1 MALPPLRPRFATG
14 TQVWFR
20 SAPITKQFW
29 SVWNTAKLTLLEKG
43 FVTRK
48 EGDTWILDQWLAGK
62 LVDNR
67 LVEGVYRLTA
77 IGIERL
83 ERAKREQQK
92 PLAPIK
98 VEMEFLPL
106 PERLESKLRG
116 YQVQPARQLLRALRH
131 GKQEWGYPGAVALCD
146 MGCHAKGQLILMADG
161 SRKKVEDIVVGDSVM
176 GWKGPQTVT
185 QLKRGRSQM
194 AKIEPACGEP
204 WVVNLDHI
212 LTVVSPVRGRH
223 VVVDV
228 SVRNYMEHEMRWLL
242 MRSSEKSPFK
252 FKGERFDIELL
263 EGEQDYYGF
272 SLDGDGRFLLGDYVV
287 THNTGKTYHTLAAA
301 LATGRKVAVFCP
313 PVGKGGWK
321 RAFTHFG
328 ADPHFLESYEAVRGA
343 WRPEIA
349 TMDATGQFH
358 WANAEQIIVILDE
371 CQALRHEDTLNFRCF
386 SALLRQGIP
395 CIAAS
400 ATLALSPVEMKFAG
414 RLVGLHQG
422 GYDWDRF
429 CATHGCERKTKSR
442 PWVWNKDL
450 KHLRRINEQLFPH
463 RGCRIRKE
471 ELGDQCPETEIKV
484 LPIHSSQAETIE
496 AETIASEQT
505 IAALERRQAP
515 KGQIVAMR
523 RNLRMAIWKKCE
535 TALVPHIARMVQRDV
550 EEGWSVAIFVNFTE
564 TRETLGKM
572 LGTSAG
578 FFGGQSLKARQ
589 VFEKQFQN
597 EEIHILISNLK
608 AGGAS
613 VSLHDVNGVRSRRA
627 YIFPSDDVI
636 PMEQATGRVDRVGGM
651 SKSEQFIPCLSGTR
665 MVRTVENIRRKM
677 MQISTLNDGADASGS
692 KF

>member
-1 MALPPLRPRFATG
+1 MTASLPTIDPSLPEGTGMVLPPLRPRFATG

-29 SVWNTAKLTLLEKG
+29 GVWNTSKLTLLEKG

-62 LVDNR
+62 LVDGR
-67 LVEGVYRLTA
+67 LVDGFYRLTA

-116 YQVQPARQLLRALRH
+116 YQVQPARQLLRALRY

-146 MGCHAKGQLILMADG
+146 MG
-161 SRKKVEDIVVGDSVM
+161 
-176 GWKGPQTVT
+176 
-185 QLKRGRSQM
+185 
-194 AKIEPACGEP
+194 
-204 WVVNLDHI
+204 
-212 LTVVSPVRGRH
+212 
-223 VVVDV
+223 
-228 SVRNYMEHEMRWLL
+228 
-242 MRSSEKSPFK
+242 
-252 FKGERFDIELL
+252 
-263 EGEQDYYGF
+263 
-272 SLDGDGRFLLGDYVV
+272 
-287 THNTGKTYHTLAAA
+287 TGKTYHTLAAA

-313 PVGKGGWK
+313 PVGKGGWQ
-321 RAFTHFG
+321 RAFKHFG
-328 ADPHFLESYEAVRGA
+328 AEPHFLESYEAVRGA

-358 WANAEQIIVILDE
+358 WSNASEIIVILDE
-371 CQALRHEDTLNFRCF
+371 CQALRHDDTLNFRCF

-429 CATHGCERKTKSR
+429 CHLHGCERKTKSA

-450 KHLRRINEQLFPH
+450 KHLRNINEQLFPY

-484 LPIHSSQAETIE
+484 LPIRSPEAETIE
-496 AETIASEQT
+496 AQTIASEQT

-535 TALVPHIARMVQRDV
+535 TALVPHIARLVKRDV

-564 TRETLGKM
+564 TRETLGKL
-572 LGTSAG
+572 LGTTAG
-578 FFGGQSLKARQ
+578 FFGGQSPKARQ
-589 VFEKQFQN
+589 TFERQFQN

-613 VSLHDVNGVRSRRA
+613 VSLHDVNGIRSRRA